1 MAVDEKQA
9 REMAA
14 IIEACTCT
22 TLRKASRVVTS
33 LFDQAFEP
41 TGLKSTQLAVL
52 LAAAVHGPTTIRE
65 LAEASVMDPSSLS
78 RARPRLEEMGLVQKT
93 VGTSK
98 RTKMIEVTETGLS
111 KILEAGPYWEIA
123 QQIFVE
129 AVGEEDHPILLEYLN
144 RAISVDTAKLEV
156 LMTRES
162 VAA

>member
-1 MAVDEKQA
+1 
-9 REMAA
+9 
-14 IIEACTCT
+14 
-22 TLRKASRVVTS
+22 
-33 LFDQAFEP
+33 
-41 TGLKSTQLAVL
+41 
-52 LAAAVHGPTTIRE
+52 
-65 LAEASVMDPSSLS
+65 
-78 RARPRLEEMGLVQKT
+78 MGLVQKT